1 MYNVWHLCKKSV
13 KKYKLYFV
21 YYRMFTK
28 IIIFAVNKNEL
39 LWQIKD
45 H

>member
-1 MYNVWHLCKKSV
+1 MYYVLHLCKKSV
-13 KKYKLYFV
+13 KKYKLYFML
-21 YYRMFTK
+21 YRMCMK